1 MSGKERRAQNASYKI
16 LDERIKAAY
25 TDIIRAEKRIPTQA
39 EVAKRC
45 DIAERTVL
53 RHLEQVNI
61 TDLVK
66 PYRILGDTVLSA
78 LFKEAVSGNTQAMRL
93 YFMLIFDWSE
103 RETMVHEGEVR
114 TTIVVKYEDERETQ

>member
-25 TDIIRAEKRIPTQA
+25 TDIIKAEKRIPSQA

-66 PYRILGDTVLSA
+66 PYRILGDKVLSG
-78 LFKEAVSGNTQAMRL
+78 LFTEAVKGNVQAMKL
-93 YFMLIFDWSE
+93 YFMLIYDWSE
-103 RETMVHEGEVR
+103 KQEIEHKGEIKTVIEVR
-114 TTIVVKYEDERETQ
+114 YEED

>member
-25 TDIIRAEKRIPTQA
+25 TDIIKAEKRIPSQA
-39 EVAKRC
+39 EVAERC

-66 PYRILGDTVLSA
+66 PYRILGDKVLSG
-78 LFKEAVSGNTQAMRL
+78 LFTEAVKGNVQAMKL
-93 YFMLIFDWSE
+93 YFMLIYDWSE
-103 RETMVHEGEVR
+103 KQEIEHKGEIKTVIEVR
-114 TTIVVKYEDERETQ
+114 YEKD

>member
-1 MSGKERRAQNASYKI
+1 MSEKKRRAQNASYKI

-25 TDIIRAEKRIPTQA
+25 TDIIKAEKRIPSQA
-39 EVAKRC
+39 EVAKKC

-66 PYRILGDTVLSA
+66 PYRILGDKVLSG
-78 LFKEAVSGNTQAMRL
+78 LFTEAVKGNVQAMKL
-93 YFMLIFDWSE
+93 YFMLIYDWSE
-103 RETMVHEGEVR
+103 KQEIEHKGEIKTVIEVR
-114 TTIVVKYEDERETQ
+114 YEEDKG

>member
-1 MSGKERRAQNASYKI
+1 MSQKQRRAQNASYKI

-25 TDIIRAEKRIPTQA
+25 TDIIKAEKRIPSQA

-45 DIAERTVL
+45 GIAERTVL

-66 PYRILGDTVLSA
+66 PYRILGDKVLSG
-78 LFKEAVSGNTQAMRL
+78 LFTEAVKGNVQAMKL
-93 YFMLIFDWSE
+93 YFMLIYDWSE
-103 RETMVHEGEVR
+103 KQEIEHKGEIKTVIEVR
-114 TTIVVKYEDERETQ
+114 YEKD